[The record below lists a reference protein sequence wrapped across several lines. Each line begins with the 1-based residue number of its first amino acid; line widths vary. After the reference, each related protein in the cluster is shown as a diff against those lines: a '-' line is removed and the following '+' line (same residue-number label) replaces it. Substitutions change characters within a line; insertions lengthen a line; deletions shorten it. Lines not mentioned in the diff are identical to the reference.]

1 MAEAATVRGSSELR
15 RRRIRATL
23 KLSAVLGAALV
34 DVAAI
39 IGLVLTLIPG
49 VRLSASAEN
58 WFLLAGAFW
67 FAHGAVEDVTRG
79 RASPGGTASLDPSHD
94 YVRSADPIG
103 FWVLTAVKVVLAGT
117 LVAAAFGRWFGF
129 WNFFAS

>member
-1 MAEAATVRGSSELR
+1 MAYAATVRGRSDSR
-15 RRRIRATL
+15 WRRIRATL

-39 IGLVLTLIPG
+39 IGLALTLILG

-79 RASPGGTASLDPSHD
+79 RASPGGTTYLDPSHD
-94 YVRSADPIG
+94 YVRSADPFG
-103 FWVLTAVKVVLAGT
+103 YWVLTAVKVALAGT
-117 LVAAAFGRWFGF
+117 LVVAALGRWFGF
-129 WNFFAS
+129 SNFFSS